1 MVDTILVKQ
10 RIEPGMTDRAAAL
23 LEMVDGDDAT
33 VLDVLGREGVHTETA
48 FLKRGGDGDDF
59 VLYYIE
65 AEDGARVKDV
75 FDAIT
80 ADPDAEEDELGE
92 FLREFDE
99 VMAGEPFLADFE
111 PLYHL
116 VRSDRSGQP
125 D

>member
-1 MVDTILVKQ
+1 MVDTILVEQ
-10 RIEPGMTDRAAAL
+10 RIEPGMTERAAAL
-23 LEMVDGDDAT
+23 LEMIDGDDDA
-33 VLDVLGREGVHTETA
+33 VLDVLRREGVHTETA
-48 FLKRGGDGDDF
+48 FLKRGDDGGDF

-65 AEDGARVKDV
+65 AENGERVKDV

-80 ADPDAEEDELGE
+80 ADPGAEDDELAQ

-116 VRSDRSGQP
+116 VNPNRP
-125 D
+125 